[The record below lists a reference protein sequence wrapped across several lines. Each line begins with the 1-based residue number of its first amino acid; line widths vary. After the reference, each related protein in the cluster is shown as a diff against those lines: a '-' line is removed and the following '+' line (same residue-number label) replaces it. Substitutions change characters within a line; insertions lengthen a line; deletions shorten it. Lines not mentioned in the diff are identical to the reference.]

1 MNFLHLII
9 EVVLPYVIGA
19 IEIIGVVVIFC
30 SAIIAFIHYIQN
42 TFLKKHLDIQ
52 HGLAQGLAMGLE
64 FEMAAEILKTILIQN
79 MEEIYILGGIIV
91 LRIALSLLI
100 HFENRAHNKEEHS
113 SNGDEDSSKKEEN
126 PSDKA

>member
-9 EVVLPYVIGA
+9 EEVLPYIIGA
-19 IEIIGVVVIFC
+19 IEIIGVLVIFC
-30 SAIIAFIHYIQN
+30 SAIIAFIHYIEN

-52 HGLAQGLAMGLE
+52 HGLAEGLAMGLE

-100 HFENRAHNKEEHS
+100 HFENRAH
-113 SNGDEDSSKKEEN
+113 KKEE
-126 PSDKA
+126 PSKEDENSSEKDETPAQKA

>member
-9 EVVLPYVIGA
+9 EVVLPYIIGA

-100 HFENRAHNKEEHS
+100 HFENRAH
-113 SNGDEDSSKKEEN
+113 KKEEQSKEDEN
-126 PSDKA
+126 SSEKDETPAQKA